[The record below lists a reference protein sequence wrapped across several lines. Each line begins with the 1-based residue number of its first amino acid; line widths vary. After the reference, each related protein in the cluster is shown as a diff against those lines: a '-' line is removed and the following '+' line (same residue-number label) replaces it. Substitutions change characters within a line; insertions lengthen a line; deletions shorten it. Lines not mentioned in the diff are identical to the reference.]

1 MNNTKSDWNA
11 PCIMPILE
19 SGVIPLVRGNVP
31 QSAMIAHTDNYI
43 WGRAKNFFDHDRS
56 CGGSSGGDA
65 GLVAARCVP
74 LGIGS
79 DIASSLRIP
88 AHFNGV
94 YTFKP
99 T

>member
-1 MNNTKSDWNA
+1 
-11 PCIMPILE
+11 
-19 SGVIPLVRGNVP
+19 
-31 QSAMIAHTDNYI
+31 MIAHTDNFI

-65 GLVAARCVP
+65 GLVASRCVP

-88 AHFNGV
+88 AHFNGI